1 MNGSSSYTM
10 AGNIVSLLFWVLV
23 CGIIVYN
30 LFIKKAKNRTAAAS
44 GEDLRRVEQA
54 VRGLLPQDDQNAGI
68 VYAHW
73 EDVTHSGRTT
83 RTTYYRYAAAFKGET
98 LWVFPLQVDKKTHD
112 VQAGSPWVLT
122 PGKLGKVM
130 VTISDKNGM
139 IRQLE
144 VWLADKQGD
153 VIVKLY
159 VNAENL
165 NSSKFLPMN
174 ILQEDECAA
183 FERFISPLAQK
194 VAADNPG
201 IDEMIAQKSAGGKA
215 GVAIGLAVGGLLGG
229 IFVPPVGLFLCVVAL
244 ALSIRA
250 KKWSGGRNGMASLI
264 VSVICLLLS
273 AAWCAFFLWMSFSTL

>member
-1 MNGSSSYTM
+1 M
-10 AGNIVSLLFWVLV
+10 AGNLAALLFWVV
-23 CGIIVYN
+23 VGGAIVYN
-30 LFIKKAKNRTAAAS
+30 LFIKKAQNRTKAAT
-44 GEDLRRVEQA
+44 GKDLERVRQA
-54 VRGLLPQDDQNAGI
+54 VRELLP
-68 VYAHW
+68 
-73 EDVTHSGRTT
+73 E
-83 RTTYYRYAAAFKGET
+83 
-98 LWVFPLQVDKKTHD
+98 
-112 VQAGSPWVLT
+112 GS
-122 PGKLGKVM
+122 
-130 VTISDKNGM
+130 
-139 IRQLE
+139 Q
-144 VWLADKQGD
+144 
-153 VIVKLY
+153 
-159 VNAENL
+159 NAENL
-165 NSSKFLPMN
+165 ASSKYLPMN
-174 ILQEDECAA
+174 ILQEDKCAA

>member
-1 MNGSSSYTM
+1 MNTSEGYTM
-10 AGNIVSLLFWVLV
+10 AGNIVSLLFWIVAIGV
-23 CGIIVYN
+23 IVYN
-30 LFIKKAKNRTAAAS
+30 LFIKKGKNRTAAAS

-54 VRGLLPQDDQNAGI
+54 VRGLLPPDDQNADI

-98 LWVFPLQVDKKTHD
+98 LWVFPLQVNKQTHD

-122 PGKLGKVM
+122 AGQLGKVT
-130 VTISDKNGM
+130 VTLSDRNGM
-139 IRQLE
+139 IRRVE

-159 VNAENL
+159 VDAENL
-165 NSSKFLPMN
+165 ASSKYLPMN

-194 VAADNPG
+194 VAADNPS
-201 IDEMIAQKSAGGKA
+201 IDEIIAQKSAGGM
-215 GVAIGLAVGGLLGG
+215 GGIAIGLSVGGLVAG
-229 IFVPPVGLFLCVVAL
+229 IFAPIFGVFLCLAGLAFAISAKRKGSLKNGAMITSVVC
-244 ALSIRA
+244 
-250 KKWSGGRNGMASLI
+250 M
-264 VSVICLLLS
+264 VLS
-273 AAWCAFFLWMSFSTL
+273 AAYLILYYTVLFV

>member
-1 MNGSSSYTM
+1 M
-10 AGNIVSLLFWVLV
+10 AGNLAALLFWVV
-23 CGIIVYN
+23 VGGAIVYN
-30 LFIKKAKNRTAAAS
+30 LFIKKAQNRTKAAT
-44 GEDLRRVEQA
+44 GKDLERVRQA
-54 VRGLLPQDDQNAGI
+54 VRELLPEGSQNAEI

-83 RTTYYRYAAAFKGET
+83 RTTYYRYAAAFKDET
-98 LWVFPLQVDKKTHD
+98 LWVFPLQVNKQTHD
-112 VQAGSPWVLT
+112 VKAGSPWELT
-122 PGKLGKVM
+122 ADRLGKVM

-139 IRQLE
+139 IRQVE

-165 NSSKFLPMN
+165 ASSKYLPMN

-201 IDEMIAQKSAGGKA
+201 IDEMIAQRSAGSNTGI
-215 GVAIGLAVGGLLGG
+215 AIGLAVGGLLGG
-229 IFVPPVGLFLCVVAL
+229 IFLPPVGLILCLVAL

-250 KKWSGGRNGMASLI
+250 RKWGGGGKGMACLV

-273 AAWCAFFLWMSFSTL
+273 ATWCAFFLWMSFSTL

>member
-30 LFIKKAKNRTAAAS
+30 LFIKKTKNRTAAAS
-44 GEDLRRVEQA
+44 GEDQRRVEQA

-112 VQAGSPWVLT
+112 VMAGNPWVLT

-130 VTISDKNGM
+130 VTLKDRNGM
-139 IRQLE
+139 IRRVE

-159 VNAENL
+159 VDAENL
-165 NSSKFLPMN
+165 NSTKFLPMN

-201 IDEMIAQKSAGGKA
+201 IDEMIAQKSAGGMG
-215 GVAIGLAVGGLLGG
+215 GVAVGLSVGGLVAG
-229 IFVPPVGLFLCVVAL
+229 IFAPSFGV
-244 ALSIRA
+244 
-250 KKWSGGRNGMASLI
+250 
-264 VSVICLLLS
+264 VICLAGLIFAISGKRKGSPGSKALITSGVCMALS
-273 AAWCAFFLWMSFSTL
+273 AAYLVFYYAVLFV